1 MKKQPIFSKL
11 KTGIATKLKSW
22 FDFGHKQGYTRLP
35 ESFSHEK
42 LNYKGDP
49 GSTSAWVYIILDK
62 LIKQF
67 SRAPFQ
73 NLSNGKVVESGLLWE
88 LFSNSELWEATA
100 GWLFSENEV
109 FWWFGTDF
117 GGIKMPKEI
126 HVLDPRRIY
135 HYVEERDG
143 IKEVVKWVYYSPGG
157 ARVPILPDEM
167 IHFRRWNRGSAI
179 RGMSPFVPLIMSLI
193 TGQNIDIETAEHMA
207 AGAIPPG
214 LLKTNQVIHE
224 NDVKEIQEMWDKT
237 YSRNKGRAKI
247 GVIGNGV
254 EFQSLVDNLEKH
266 LPTAMDCRLTI
277 AAAFGVP
284 PRVVGLQTE
293 TTPLSGTDTEQE
305 YLSLWVHTMIPMM
318 NVILETL
325 NADFY
330 RRFRIREEPHFD
342 WEGLP
347 EFAKQRLDQTES
359 VVKLITAGAM
369 TVNEYR
375 ESVGLPKVPWGDYWW
390 HSIGLVPEGGGPP
403 QSKSQVVDSS
413 KEAGAGKS
421 VFFLQ
426 GKASATLPQGEFFL
440 KKKSLY
446 PEKVKVRLTEAHNA
460 GIEKREKIFVKT
472 IKNEYFYKQRKMIL
486 GLLYRDGQKAII
498 KTIDDV
504 YAFPWDIEAD
514 RLRFLTEPYIVDA
527 YEFGQEEM
535 SELFDQFDITI
546 NWELIEPRILREI
559 EQSANL
565 VKRITETDRIGIRN
579 ILDEIVREGLSTDQ
593 AADMIREHYKTFS
606 IPRAETIA
614 RTELNAAANN
624 ARYIVM
630 ETSGV
635 GFHEWAHSLGPD
647 ERPDHLATD
656 GVVVLIGETFQPAGL
671 TRPYEPGAA
680 PGSIINCRCTT
691 LPRPDYQGV

>member
-1 MKKQPIFSKL
+1 MKKPPIFSNL
-11 KTGIATKLKSW
+11 KARIKSW
-22 FDFGHKQGYTRLP
+22 FDFGQKQGYTTLP
-35 ESFSHEK
+35 ESFSYEK
-42 LNYKGDP
+42 LSYKGDP
-49 GSTSAWVYIILDK
+49 GSNAAWVYIILDK
-62 LIKQF
+62 LVKQF

-73 NLSNGKVVESGLLWE
+73 NLSNGKVIESGPLWE

-100 GWLFSENEV
+100 GWLFSENEA

-117 GGIKMPKEI
+117 GGLRMPKEI

-143 IKEVVKWVYYSPGG
+143 IGEVVRWVYYSPGG
-157 ARVPILPDEM
+157 ARVPILQDEM
-167 IHFRRWNRGSAI
+167 IHFRRWNRSSAI

-193 TGQNIDIETAEHMA
+193 TEQNIDIETAEHMA
-207 AGAIPPG
+207 ARAIPPG
-214 LLKTNQVIHE
+214 LLKTDQVVHE
-224 NDVKEIQEMWDKT
+224 TDIIEIQEMWDKH
-237 YSRNKGRAKI
+237 YSRNKGRKKI
-247 GVIGNGV
+247 GVMGKGV
-254 EFQSLVDNLEKH
+254 EFQSLVDNLEQH

-305 YLSLWVHTMIPMM
+305 YLSLWTHTMIPMM

-325 NADFY
+325 KADFY
-330 RRFRIREEPHFD
+330 KRFRLREEPRFD

-347 EFAKQRLDQTES
+347 EFAKQRLEQTEA
-359 VVKLITAGAM
+359 ITKQI
-369 TVNEYR
+369 E
-375 ESVGLPKVPWGDYWW
+375 VGLLLINEVRAGRGQDPLPWGDYWW
-390 HSIGLVPEGGGPP
+390 HTIALTPEGAGAP
-403 QSKSQVVDSS
+403 QPKSQATNNN
-413 KEAGAGKS
+413 KGAGAGKG

-426 GKASATLPQGEFFL
+426 SKAPVALPQGEFFL

-446 PEKVKVRLTEAHNA
+446 PDKVKARLMEAHNEA
-460 GIEKREKIFVKT
+460 IEKREKIFVKT
-472 IKNEYFYKQRKMIL
+472 IKNDYFYKQRKMIL
-486 GLLYRDGQKAII
+486 DLLYRDGQKAIG

-504 YAFPWDIEAD
+504 YAFEWGIEAD
-514 RLRFLTEPYIVDA
+514 RLRFLIEPYIIDA

-546 NWELIEPRILREI
+546 NWELVEPRVLREI

-565 VKRITETDRIGIRN
+565 IKRITETDRIGIRS

-606 IPRAETIA
+606 IPRSETIA
-614 RTELNAAANN
+614 RTELSAAANN

-635 GFHEWAHSLGPD
+635 GFHEWGHSYR
-647 ERPDHLATD
+647 EENRPDHLATD
-656 GVVVLIGETFQPAGL
+656 GVVVLIGQIFQPAGL
-671 TRPYEPGAA
+671 TRPHEPGAA
-680 PGSIINCRCTT
+680 ASKVINCGCLTF
-691 LPRPDYQGV
+691 PRPDYQGV